1 MFLIICMTKTDVWI
15 MDKNLQK
22 YRAFVTTVE
31 TGSFTRAAEQ
41 LHYSQSGISRMIADL
56 EQEWGVTLLERGK
69 AGVVL
74 TGDGALLLP
83 HARALCT
90 EYVRLSAEVDA
101 LHGLQ
106 SGHIRIGTFSSVATH
121 WLPRILHAFSRDYPG
136 IDYELLLG
144 DYCEVEAWLA
154 SGRIDC
160 GFVRLPTRPEFE
172 TIFLQRDY
180 LAAVLPAGHPLAD
193 GDVCPVQALGTQ
205 PFILLEKGANHE
217 TSDALA
223 QCGVAPDVRFTTWD
237 DYAIMAMV
245 ECGLGI
251 SLLPELIL
259 RRVPYRIAI
268 RRLDTPLYRDIALA
282 LPGQAHISASTR
294 RFLHYLD
301 RRDAPEI
308 PTDGTEFDN

>member
-1 MFLIICMTKTDVWI
+1 

-22 YRAFVTTVE
+22 YEAFVKTVE
-31 TGSFTRAAEQ
+31 TGSFTRAAAL

-90 EYVRLSAEVDA
+90 EYARLSAEVDA

-121 WLPRILHAFSRDYPG
+121 WLPYILRAFSHDYPG

-144 DYCEVEAWLA
+144 DYCEVEDW
-154 SGRIDC
+154 
-160 GFVRLPTRPEFE
+160 
-172 TIFLQRDY
+172 
-180 LAAVLPAGHPLAD
+180 LAAVLPADHPLAA
-193 GDVCPVQALGTQ
+193 GETCPVQALGAE
-205 PFILLEKGANHE
+205 PFILLDKAGNHE
-217 TSDALA
+217 VAEALA
-223 QCGVAPDVRFTTWD
+223 QCGVTPDVRFTTWD

-245 ECGLGI
+245 ECGLGV

-268 RRLDTPLYRDIALA
+268 RKLDTPLCRDLALA
-282 LPGQAHISASTR
+282 LPGQAHISAATR
-294 RFLHYLD
+294 QFLRYLD
-301 RRDAPEI
+301 RRNAPAA
-308 PTDGTEFDN
+308 PAGSTGFDNRP